1 MFLVKLRSQFF
12 TCKTAAA
19 GHSSPGTRAHH
30 SDLYLLP
37 NQTKQTQHSNTSAD
51 WTLKCWCDKR
61 RSEKHCVRNPVRKK
75 KGRLLQLVPK
85 FTATL
90 IGQKNDSWKHHLPR
104 TIKYPLESSSLLLC
118 GRTNLTMWATTE
130 RVKQLT
136 GEPLAFTLREQR
148 RAAAAHFN
156 FSTVRTKKKKIWLK
170 KRHHV
175 IERSSGFLKKGSGNV
190 LREQSDPGNS
200 ANGSMFSCNKAK
212 LEYTIKRGGAECHQ
226 KGIEI
231 FWPRFWHN
239 RNSS

>member
-156 FSTVRTKKKKIWLK
+156 FSTVRTKKKKSGLK
-170 KRHHV
+170 KDTMWSNARLDFWKKVLEMSSESSLIQEIQLTEACSHV
-175 IERSSGFLKKGSGNV
+175 IRQNLNI
-190 LREQSDPGNS
+190 P
-200 ANGSMFSCNKAK
+200 
-212 LEYTIKRGGAECHQ
+212 
-226 KGIEI
+226 
-231 FWPRFWHN
+231 
-239 RNSS
+239 